1 MSDALGDSLIHAV
14 SSGDNEWARQI
25 LASRPNI
32 NYNYRGY
39 TPLDVAVDTG
49 NLYLVILLRSRGADK
64 MMPIRN
70 PELFNGSK
78 NAVEHA
84 VRMAE
89 MYSEND
95 EVLAIAFFL
104 SEPGTLNGVKFEKKL
119 AALAKDPSYHFT
131 SENAK
136 LIAHGITE
144 RRDFIDSILR
154 KTEEREKAKV
164 RGLKGK
170 VMSELRAIPGGPDYE
185 AAKARFQGRGRR
197 YRSLR
202 KNRKRV
208 RKTKK
213 RRYVQTMFSTSLTKA
228 RASYQKELQAR
239 AKMPDYPFE
248 DPEDKEHALE
258 AMRRQDVLDAVVP
271 AAQKRSNV
279 LEKRDL
285 VRVLQGRYEGQVVP
299 HEIADKIASMA
310 TGVEAT
316 RKKAGRRYRST
327 RGRRVHKKRGTHKR
341 HGRK

>member
-1 MSDALGDSLIHAV
+1 MADALGDSLIHAV
-14 SSGDNEWARQI
+14 GSGDNGWAREI
-25 LASRPNI
+25 LASRPDV

-64 MMPIRN
+64 MIPIRN
-70 PELFNGSK
+70 PAEFNGSK

-84 VRMAE
+84 VGMAE

-131 SENAK
+131 SENAR

-144 RRDFIDSILR
+144 RRDFIESILR
-154 KTEEREKAKV
+154 RTEEREKAKV
-164 RGLKGK
+164 RSLKGK

-197 YRSLR
+197 Y
-202 KNRKRV
+202 
-208 RKTKK
+208 
-213 RRYVQTMFSTSLTKA
+213 
-228 RASYQKELQAR
+228 
-239 AKMPDYPFE
+239 P
-248 DPEDKEHALE
+248 
-258 AMRRQDVLDAVVP
+258 
-271 AAQKRSNV
+271 
-279 LEKRDL
+279 
-285 VRVLQGRYEGQVVP
+285 
-299 HEIADKIASMA
+299 
-310 TGVEAT
+310 
-316 RKKAGRRYRST
+316 RST
-327 RGRRVHKKRGTHKR
+327 RGRRVHKKRRTHKR